1 MKKILYRV
9 MKNKIINL
17 IKLLGFGVNE
27 LLMDINLPM
36 ADFNSVEW
44 DAETNKVFLHI
55 FKDDLDIIID
65 FDDVDEESQLKL
77 YQLLSI
83 IYN

>member
-1 MKKILYRV
+1 

-17 IKLLGFGVNE
+17 IKLLGFGLNE
-27 LLMDINLPM
+27 LLMDIKLPM
-36 ADFNSVEW
+36 GDFDSVEW
-44 DAETNKVFLHI
+44 DVETNKVFLHI
-55 FKDDLDIIID
+55 FKDDLDIMVD
-65 FDDVDEESQLKL
+65 FDEIDEESQLKL

>member
-1 MKKILYRV
+1 

-36 ADFNSVEW
+36 ADFNSVEG